1 MHIKQKQ
8 QGFTLIELVVV
19 IIILGILAVTAAPK
33 FINLQGDARVSAL
46 AGMKG
51 AIQGANTLVYS
62 KAALGGDEKK
72 AIGDWT
78 AADPGVDIGTDT
90 EAVTNFGY
98 LQSFLDEIENA
109 TDVTFNVGTSA
120 TDPTVATDNGGDW
133 TIFPG
138 TAAASVT
145 IWQVG
150 APASCTL
157 TYTQA
162 TSTTVL
168 PTFVAVTDPDDC

>member
-1 MHIKQKQ
+1 MQKQ

-46 AGMKG
+46 AGMKA

-62 KAALGGDEKK
+62 KAALAGEEKK
-72 AIGDWT
+72 AYNDT
-78 AADPGVDIGTDT
+78 TPPAVDIGTGT
-90 EAVTNFGY
+90 NAVTQYGY

-109 TDVTFNVGTSA
+109 TDVTFNIGTSA
-120 TDPTVATDNGGDW
+120 TDPTVVTDNGGDW

-138 TAAASVT
+138 TAAATVT

-150 APASCTL
+150 APATCTL

-168 PTFVAVTDPDDC
+168 PSFDAVTDPDNC